1 MSTDQRGTERQ
12 ANTQTL
18 LSTARQITDTSR
30 KGFSTVRLPEEVC
43 GKMPITWKR
52 ERAWLSP
59 LLYLMHSDS
68 QRGTTDLRQTTD
80 TNKRA
85 HLRKGGVRERGK
97 TGGREGAEGREIRL
111 SRSEKD
117 NPMSEEWH

>member
-1 MSTDQRGTERQ
+1 MSTDQRGTKRQ

-85 HLRKGGVRERGK
+85 HLRKGGRQEEEKGRKEERSDSAGLRK
-97 TGGREGAEGREIRL
+97 IIQCR
-111 SRSEKD
+111 RSGID
-117 NPMSEEWH
+117 Y